1 MQSLRTTSSA
11 PVWNVS
17 ENFNLVPR
25 HNEESIVEW
34 HDHEKDEDVDHESVK
49 EQNAVSVE
57 AAVIVD
63 DVSAGEEMVTAA
75 EEDITDPGTYS
86 IAEEILRVIF

>member
-1 MQSLRTTSSA
+1 M
-11 PVWNVS
+11 
-17 ENFNLVPR
+17 ENGGANKD
-25 HNEESIVEW
+25 HESTENGGCDDDK
-34 HDHEKDEDVDHESVK
+34 HDHEKDEDVDHENVK

-57 AAVIVD
+57 AAVSVD